1 MISLVAFLGMKQYYY
16 LQEVLHRETSYSLLN
31 YHWKYI
37 LYNRRDPRCSIEVN
51 EKGYL
56 GDRYRSIYWA
66 TIPHQ
71 TANRLGSPHL
81 YDGSPAR
88 RPLIKNQD

>member
-56 GDRYRSIYWA
+56 GDRYRFIYWA
-66 TIPHQ
+66 TILQIVLAPH
-71 TANRLGSPHL
+71 TYTMAHP
-81 YDGSPAR
+81 PAG
-88 RPLIKNQD
+88 L